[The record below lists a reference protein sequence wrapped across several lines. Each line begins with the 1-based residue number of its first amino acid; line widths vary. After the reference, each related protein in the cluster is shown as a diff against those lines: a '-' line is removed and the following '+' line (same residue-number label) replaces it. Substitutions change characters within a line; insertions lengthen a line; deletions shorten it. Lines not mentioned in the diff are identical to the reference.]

1 MDLSSVMSICLH
13 LQVVVITTLWECN
26 LMPEFHTESMIV
38 TWCSMMQLD
47 APLEHK
53 VHRLCPSSH
62 RFHVKPARR
71 WPSQFQDK
79 HSMNMGYRVQGY
91 TLTRWPTCPCHT
103 GTISSLVP
111 WITNLVVASRHRGI
125 EPSITE
131 YMELINRNI
140 CRNIQDPQSANL
152 HSGTKIKTHKTHK
165 THNPQK
171 LRHPM
176 TLLWLW
182 EAQRRWAR
190 HTGQHTSPHLRRAKR
205 EKHTVSI
212 CFNPNPVRSVSIAEK
227 IACSHMFSCTY
238 VFYCVV
244 LFFARPHASIQCHTS
259 ISLSQRKRHLRGSL
273 TCHIYSIEE

>member
-1 MDLSSVMSICLH
+1 MPFFTQISCKACTALTKSIPGQAQHEYGIPGAGLH
-13 LQVVVITTLWECN
+13 T
-26 LMPEFHTESMIV
+26 
-38 TWCSMMQLD
+38 D
-47 APLEHK
+47 
-53 VHRLCPSSH
+53 
-62 RFHVKPARR
+62 
-71 WPSQFQDK
+71 
-79 HSMNMGYRVQGY
+79 
-91 TLTRWPTCPCHT
+91 TLTDLPMPYRNDFIPGAMDHEPR
-103 GTISSLVP
+103 GRIK
-111 WITNLVVASRHRGI
+111 ASRHRGI